1 MKISTESKSDN
12 SVINAFC
19 EKFFESL
26 KNAINEG
33 RINREEFYDYG
44 KMSKSFNHSKILKI
58 ICQTLEKI
66 GYDWLTDARIN
77 RTTCQKRLQSQV
89 RYVADVVGYRRNELP
104 ENFSVIIE
112 YESIDSGRNKN
123 GRLKI
128 IDYISRMFEVK
139 NIEFY
144 VMIAVFT
151 TTITEKTRNKEK
163 DQWGMPRDR
172 KIMYE
177 EVISEIN
184 NEIKKLS
191 EGSKFALISI
201 FDEKIEIQIF
211 DKSGEKVKNN
221 IPIII
226 RHASHK

>member
-1 MKISTESKSDN
+1 MKISQESKSDN
-12 SVINAFC
+12 NMINDFC
-19 EKFFESL
+19 EEFVKSL

-33 RINREEFYDYG
+33 KINREEFYDYG
-44 KMSKSFNHSKILKI
+44 KMSKSFNHSKVLKI

-66 GYDWLTDARIN
+66 GYDWLTDVRIN

-89 RYVADVVGYRRNELP
+89 RYVADVVGYHDKLP
-104 ENFSVIIE
+104 ENFSVMIE

-163 DQWGMPRDR
+163 DQWGMPRNR

-184 NEIKKLS
+184 NEIKKLP

-201 FDEKIEIQIF
+201 FDEEIEIQIF

-221 IPIII
+221 IPIKI
-226 RHASHK
+226 H